1 MGVGKTKRFLF
12 GGGTYEKKIT
22 YFTGKVHCKRHEDSG
37 YDRAQKGLLSGKYP
51 SRL

>member
-22 YFTGKVHCKRHEDSG
+22 YFTGTLHCK
-37 YDRAQKGLLSGKYP
+37 
-51 SRL
+51 